1 MPFMKDGK
9 RDYKAEL
16 IWEHKKKP
24 NRVKDRAMRNT
35 ARSTVAKK
43 KGVSAKT
50 LNGDV
55 GHKTAISKGGSNTL
69 MNLFLQKPSSNR
81 SFSRTSTGAM
91 KSETSKRERSGK
103 R

>member
-1 MPFMKDGK
+1 MPFMRNGR

-24 NRVKDRAMRNT
+24 GRVKDRAMRNS
-35 ARSTVAKK
+35 ARASVAKRT
-43 KGVSAKT
+43 GISAKT
-50 LNGDV
+50 LKGDV
-55 GHKTAISKGGSNTL
+55 GHRTAISKGGSNTL
-69 MNLFLQKPSSNR
+69 MNLFVQKPSTNR

-91 KSETSKRERSGK
+91 KSETSKRERK

>member
-16 IWEHKKKP
+16 IWEHKNKP
-24 NRVKDRAMRNT
+24 NRVKDRAMRNA

-55 GHKTAISKGGSNTL
+55 GHKTAISKGGVNTL
-69 MNLFLQKPSSNR
+69 QNLFLQAPSKNR
-81 SFSRTSTGAM
+81 SFLRTSTGSM
-91 KSETSKRERSGK
+91 KSETSKRERSK